1 MVNISIDVTDLGGE
15 ARPGDKVVFW
25 RPRMGGSATHAGRVI
40 STAPVTVFLTDGKA
54 TVSDVEPGEMT
65 VLLQC
70 RGVESQGP
78 VTVGVPDGDHTVTL
92 RALLES
98 QFEYAPPIVSAVQ
111 EAASNASA
119 SEEAAIRAQV
129 RSEAAADRADAKVDD
144 AINNG
149 ANLIRAEVKQDA
161 DRAVSARQAATQ
173 AETKA
178 KASEGKAATSESNAK
193 TSEINAKQSET
204 NAGDYAAVATTAA
217 TEAVDA
223 MESASDAADSIANSV
238 SEAAG
243 HADRASQSESG
254 AAAYAQNASD
264 AADRVGTAEQVGT
277 WVQQAQDAADR
288 IGTAETVEGWANSAR
303 DSASAAGQSE
313 TKAREYRDAAFSA
326 ADSTSDAI
334 RSDLTSI
341 ATDASRSAS
350 RAKTSETNAATHE
363 ANSLSAAERAE
374 FAAEETIQQV
384 EGDFATRN
392 YVDSVRWQKRYLV
405 EEDQIDLFCREEH
418 SGAWRVNTPALAGVL
433 NLPTADRGSLQVYH
447 TTGTTGV
454 YTNAVQM
461 WLPSGAPSL
470 WLRTIQTRG
479 TWSDW
484 KEIGSTNNGED
495 SSSFA
500 RGELTASDNLDAMAD
515 RQYAGAW
522 QVTSTPVA
530 ESLGVPSPGLGT
542 VIVFWAA
549 GSSEPYYTAT
559 QWWVPAASGD
569 MYKRSIVSRGSWTG
583 WSKIGGSDEPIAP
596 AGASESRAN
605 LLAASRGGRIGTG
618 GKAVVSLRFDHNMGA
633 FDEYILELLRERQL
647 PATMAC
653 YYDMIEPVPGYSND
667 DSAAAGKTW
676 DDIQQ
681 NFYRGVE
688 VFSHSYSHQDASTVN
703 AIKREVV
710 ESRAALESAMPDV
723 RVHGWAAPGVTG
735 TQYMGWWDVWG
746 DPDARV
752 KHPAGQMLASTYG
765 TYNVSGYGLNELGKK
780 ETRYFGIESHTS
792 ASASKGHIDRAIAT
806 GTGVTLMVHPKQI
819 GASGKMSLAVFTE
832 VLDYIVA
839 KRNAGEI
846 MVLTMGGQAV
856 TDPSTAWRH
865 SLVPDVEGWS
875 GSSSGTLTYDLGL
888 SYLHDSAGAVR
899 MLEAEVE
906 GTGNVRLIAQ
916 DMQAN
921 APINVYQTQS
931 FSGGGTARIAV
942 GIPRRSSSLRLT
954 LECTGVTVKKVGF
967 YGV

>member
-1 MVNISIDVTDLGGE
+1 M
-15 ARPGDKVVFW
+15 
-25 RPRMGGSATHAGRVI
+25 
-40 STAPVTVFLTDGKA
+40 
-54 TVSDVEPGEMT
+54 
-65 VLLQC
+65 
-70 RGVESQGP
+70 
-78 VTVGVPDGDHTVTL
+78 
-92 RALLES
+92 
-98 QFEYAPPIVSAVQ
+98 
-111 EAASNASA
+111 
-119 SEEAAIRAQV
+119 
-129 RSEAAADRADAKVDD
+129 
-144 AINNG
+144 
-149 ANLIRAEVKQDA
+149 
-161 DRAVSARQAATQ
+161 
-173 AETKA
+173 
-178 KASEGKAATSESNAK
+178 
-193 TSEINAKQSET
+193 
-204 NAGDYAAVATTAA
+204 
-217 TEAVDA
+217 
-223 MESASDAADSIANSV
+223 
-238 SEAAG
+238 
-243 HADRASQSESG
+243 
-254 AAAYAQNASD
+254 
-264 AADRVGTAEQVGT
+264 
-277 WVQQAQDAADR
+277 
-288 IGTAETVEGWANSAR
+288 
-303 DSASAAGQSE
+303 
-313 TKAREYRDAAFSA
+313 
-326 ADSTSDAI
+326 
-334 RSDLTSI
+334 
-341 ATDASRSAS
+341 
-350 RAKTSETNAATHE
+350 
-363 ANSLSAAERAE
+363 
-374 FAAEETIQQV
+374 
-384 EGDFATRN
+384 
-392 YVDSVRWQKRYLV
+392 DSVRWQKRYLT

-418 SGAWRVNTPALAGVL
+418 SGAWRVNTPALASAL
-433 NLPTADRGSLQVYH
+433 NLPTADRGSFQVYH

-495 SSSFA
+495 SSPFA

-515 RQYAGAW
+515 KQYAGAW

-530 ESLGVPSPGLGT
+530 ESLGVPSPGFGT

-583 WSKIGGSDEPIAP
+583 WSKIGGSDAPIAP

-633 FDEYILELLRERQL
+633 FDANILELLRARQL

-688 VFSHSYSHQDASTVN
+688 VFSHSYSHQDASTVD

-710 ESRAALESAMPDV
+710 ESRTALESAMPDV
-723 RVHGWAAPGVTG
+723 RVHGWASPGVTG

-780 ETRYFGIESHTS
+780 ETRYFGIESHTTATS
-792 ASASKGHIDRAIAT
+792 SKAHIDRAIAT
-806 GTGVTLMVHPKQI
+806 GTGATLMVHPKQI

-839 KRNAGEI
+839 KRDAGEI

-856 TDPSTAWRH
+856 ADPSTDWRH
-865 SLVPDVEGWS
+865 SLAPDVEGWS

-906 GTGNVRLIAQ
+906 GTGSVRLAVQ
-916 DMQAN
+916 DVQSN
-921 APINVYQTQS
+921 APINIYQTQQ

-942 GIPRRSSSLRLT
+942 GVPRRSSSLRLT